1 MEGLLFG
8 KLPATDAYWEEMQS
22 KKEGNGKE
30 RIHLEDRKKTLESF
44 YACLCF
50 LPRRECEREV
60 KRYVE
65 IAYKQVS
72 WVCFLRLCH
81 VIGNR
86 ENNLQPRKNT
96 ITVLEFLL
104 LFFLNLQ

>member
-1 MEGLLFG
+1 MPVTLGKALSLDGRTSVWQVTCHGCLLER
-8 KLPATDAYWEEMQS
+8 DAS

-44 YACLCF
+44 YSCLCF

-65 IAYKQVS
+65 IAY
-72 WVCFLRLCH
+72 
-81 VIGNR
+81 
-86 ENNLQPRKNT
+86 
-96 ITVLEFLL
+96 
-104 LFFLNLQ
+104 